1 MQNILPLWPNAQ
13 KFKFNPYKK
22 KFITTKIEY
31 IENFFSSKYKSKFAV
46 LVPSARVGI
55 ILNLR
60 YKKFDRSKVFKIPRW
75 SSHCLYN
82 SIGYLTNINC
92 TEKIKDGSLLVHYL
106 GQSFKAK
113 STKFLIDDS
122 SDSLPKKNFSAC
134 KNSSLSEIVSLP
146 KIIGSYSGGV
156 ILTNNNHF
164 YGFVKSLQNKNI
176 ELAHLQSKK
185 KFNYYL
191 KNNHHYDWQY
201 SELQNYSLDFNTC
214 ENIYE
219 NLINFE
225 KNVKLITKRNKYF
238 SNFLIKEDKYRL
250 GPCIIIKHNKKN
262 NKILETRHINIKK
275 SLENEVYVKRHILPV
290 HFNISDKQL
299 EKVFDEISKN

>member
-1 MQNILPLWPNAQ
+1 MQNILPIWPNAQ
-13 KFKFNPYKK
+13 KFKFNLYKK
-22 KFITTKIEY
+22 KFINTKVEY
-31 IENFFSSKYKSKFAV
+31 IENFLSNKYKSKFAA

-55 ILNLR
+55 ILNLK
-60 YKKFDRSKVFKIPRW
+60 YKKFDRSKVFKIPKW

-106 GQSFKAK
+106 GQSFKTK
-113 STKFLIDDS
+113 STKFIINDS
-122 SDSLPKKNFSAC
+122 SDSLPKKNFFAC

-156 ILTNNNHF
+156 ILTNNDDF
-164 YGFVKSLQNKNI
+164 YYFLKSLQNKNI

-185 KFNYYL
+185 KFNSYF

-225 KNVKLITKRNKYF
+225 KNIKIITKRNKYF
-238 SNFLIKEDKYRL
+238 SNFIIKEDNYRL
-250 GPCIIIKHNKKN
+250 GPCIIIKYNKKN
-262 NKILETRHINIKK
+262 NKTLETRHINVKK

-299 EKVFDEISKN
+299 EKIFDEISTN